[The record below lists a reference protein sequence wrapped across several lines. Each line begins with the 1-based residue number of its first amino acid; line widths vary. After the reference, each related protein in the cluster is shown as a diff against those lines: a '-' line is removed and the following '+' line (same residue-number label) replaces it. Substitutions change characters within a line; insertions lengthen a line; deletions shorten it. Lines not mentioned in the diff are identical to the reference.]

1 MFRDKLREIIFG
13 YRTRAGKIF
22 DIVLLA
28 AIILSL
34 VGVIMD
40 SDKEIHNKYGSV
52 LLTIEWVFTIFFT
65 IEYALRIYSSRI
77 RKKYIFSAMGIID
90 LLSIIPTYL
99 TLVVAGPIGHLSDIR
114 IMRLIRV
121 FRIFRL
127 TPYLKSGHRM
137 QIALRSS
144 RPKIIVFILYIS
156 LVVVVLGTLMYIVEG
171 QKNGFESIADSIYW
185 AVVTLTTVGYGDVVP
200 STGLGKTISVLIML
214 LGYAIIA
221 VPTGIVS
228 SEMSANKN
236 TKKQS
241 QNQDKI
247 LAKEDKI
254 IAKLEELEKQGK
266 GLGDLRYFT
275 ARSVDLNNY
284 KLLVKTRF
292 HFKDVRKKPNKIEC
306 YINFGDP
313 NLADLE
319 LQTKNQNFGV
329 NKAILD
335 KGFKKSDLNK
345 IKKDYCSWNYFD

>member
-1 MFRDKLREIIFG
+1 MTKDMFRDKLREIIFG
-13 YRTRAGKIF
+13 YRTRSGKIF

-40 SDKEIHNKYGSV
+40 SDKEINNKYGSL

-77 RKKYIFSAMGIID
+77 RKKYIFSTMGIID

-99 TLVVAGPIGHLSDIR
+99 TLIVAGPIGHLSDIR

-200 STGLGKTISVLIML
+200 STALGKTISVLIML

-228 SEMSANKN
+228 AEFAKN
-236 TKKQS
+236 EQEKLK
-241 QNQDKI
+241 NQGDI
-247 LAKEDKI
+247 
-254 IAKLEELEKQGK
+254 LEKEEQIISK
-266 GLGDLRYFT
+266 ENEILKKLTSLERKINSLR
-275 ARSVDLNNY
+275 
-284 KLLVKTRF
+284 K
-292 HFKDVRKKPNKIEC
+292 
-306 YINFGDP
+306 
-313 NLADLE
+313 
-319 LQTKNQNFGV
+319 
-329 NKAILD
+329 
-335 KGFKKSDLNK
+335 
-345 IKKDYCSWNYFD
+345 